1 MKKDIILYFGFIA
14 TTGLSAALAGPAG
27 ATALTAQQILSEF
40 NLVTTGNVTTQ
51 SDIEGAIVDGGN
63 LNAASLYNN
72 QEPSHPDIYVYG
84 TLGGPMNIDHY
95 VNLYYATP
103 GVGNPQ
109 VNFNGGHTQYTTL
122 PALSAFTAP
131 LAALSSQLAAAAP
144 TAGATEVNGAFRAN
158 GATGLVVFDL
168 TAAQLESDLY
178 NQQVTFSGGAGV
190 TGFIVNVSGDFAEP
204 GGANF
209 NTAQQDALFNFYDA
223 SSVTLGNWKT
233 SVLAPQA
240 DLSIAN
246 GYLAGSVFAARFS
259 GGGEL
264 HNDNLYDGALPS
276 PASGGHPSGPTAAP
290 EPSTWAMLLAGFA
303 GLGFAGVRRT
313 RRAAPAF

>member
-1 MKKDIILYFGFIA
+1 MKKDIIRHFGFIA

-178 NQQVTFSGGAGV
+178 NQQVTFSGGPGV

-233 SVLAPQA
+233 SVLAPTGRPVDRQRLSRGLRLRGAVQRRRRTAQRQSLRRRAAVAGFGRSSLQA
-240 DLSIAN
+240 D
-246 GYLAGSVFAARFS
+246 GGAGAVDLGDAA
-259 GGGEL
+259 G
-264 HNDNLYDGALPS
+264 
-276 PASGGHPSGPTAAP
+276 
-290 EPSTWAMLLAGFA
+290 GFA
-303 GLGFAGVRRT
+303 GLGFAGFRQDAPGG
-313 RRAAPAF
+313 AAF